1 MKIIFSIILVLV
13 SFSRVIAG
21 DSDFLSNNSLVNT
34 YYTNAKSL
42 LKSKPAECVFWAD
55 KAITESN
62 ISGNKLDL
70 GRCLFIKGQA
80 FENLKDYKT
89 SVRFLSE
96 SLKVA
101 KDNKFYDLEIDVL
114 NKLSTLYA
122 KSGDYQ
128 SADLYASLLHD
139 RKDSNVIAHQRV
151 LAKTLPGKTEL
162 QKRELTMKLLLA
174 DNSFL
179 DNHLRSNLKTI
190 DSQGNWIL
198 FIVIGYSLIFLSFI
212 VIKRQNKLI
221 LKKNQILIDQMNI
234 LEVGKMELDHNLYKA
249 EESERLK
256 TAFLANISHEIR
268 TSLNAIASFSG
279 FLRQK
284 DKPISER
291 KKYIDVI
298 HKYSES
304 LLSLIN
310 EIFDIAR
317 IESGEITQDP
327 EKVVVNEFLQKVQ
340 TKYCSDNKKIIKKGH
355 KLVLNLQPPEPVH
368 YLTTYPERF
377 KSVLL
382 HLIENALKYSENG
395 KVELGY
401 EQKESF
407 IEFYLLED
415 GKGMPIE
422 QTDDIFERFKANEDF
437 PKPGTGSLGL
447 GLTISK
453 NFIESMGGHIW
464 IKNNIDKGS
473 TIFFTLP
480 IEPEIKS

>member
-1 MKIIFSIILVLV
+1 MKIVFTFILLMV
-13 SFSRVIAG
+13 SFFHVFAG
-21 DSDFLSNNSLVNT
+21 DSDFVSNNSLVAT
-34 YYTNAKSL
+34 YYTNAKSN

-55 KAITESN
+55 KAIAESK

-80 FENLKDYKT
+80 LDKLNKNEA
-89 SVRFLSE
+89 SVRVIHE

-101 KDNKFYDLEIDVL
+101 EDYKFFDLEIDAL
-114 NKLSTLYA
+114 NKLSVLYA
-122 KSGDYQ
+122 KTGDYK
-128 SADLYASLLHD
+128 SAVFYASLLHD
-139 RKDSNVIAHQRV
+139 RKDSNVISHQRV
-151 LAKTLPGKTEL
+151 LAKTLPGKAEL
-162 QKRELTMKLLLA
+162 QQRELRMKQLLT

-179 DNHLRSNLKTI
+179 DDHLRSNLKMI

-198 FIVIGYSLIFLSFI
+198 FIVIGYTLIFLSFI

-256 TAFLANISHEIR
+256 TAFLANISHEIK
-268 TSLNAIASFSG
+268 TPLNAIVGFSG

-284 DKPISER
+284 GKPGSER

-298 HKYSES
+298 HHYSES

-310 EIFDIAR
+310 EIFEIAR
-317 IESGEITQDP
+317 IESGEIKQDP
-327 EKVVVNEFLQKVQ
+327 EKVGINEFLQKVHSR
-340 TKYCSDNKKIIKKGH
+340 YCADNKKAIKKGH
-355 KLVLNLQPPEPVH
+355 KLVLNLQPPDPV
-368 YLTTYPERF
+368 YYITTYPERF
-377 KSVLL
+377 RSVLI

-401 EQKESF
+401 EQKDSF
-407 IEFYLLED
+407 IEFYVMED
-415 GKGMPIE
+415 GKGLPKE
-422 QTDDIFERFKANEDF
+422 QSDDIFERFKANEDF
-437 PKPGTGSLGL
+437 PKPGSGSLGL

-464 IKNNIDKGS
+464 IKNNIESGS

-480 IEPEIKS
+480 ILPEIKS